1 MPIATTISQTSDN
14 RLVLTHYAP
23 GEECR
28 AHRHAGTQ
36 TSLVLAGSY
45 HEESKSGSLI
55 VEGKSL
61 SWKPADF
68 EHQNRFGDTGALILS
83 INGLAG
89 AANVPDY
96 RVSACDSDAGGLN
109 LLVRAASGQHLPGRA
124 PSERSDPGVPNAS
137 GSSRMQTAR
146 DHLLAE
152 PNIAIA
158 AVARTMG
165 MHPIHFARL
174 FRKAFGR
181 PPAKARRDHRA
192 AQAIHRIVRTTA
204 SLADIAAAE
213 GFADQAHMTR
223 IISGA
228 SGWTPGALRRL
239 FC

>member
-1 MPIATTISQTSDN
+1 
-14 RLVLTHYAP
+14 
-23 GEECR
+23 
-28 AHRHAGTQ
+28 
-36 TSLVLAGSY
+36 
-45 HEESKSGSLI
+45 
-55 VEGKSL
+55 
-61 SWKPADF
+61 
-68 EHQNRFGDTGALILS
+68 
-83 INGLAG
+83 
-89 AANVPDY
+89 
-96 RVSACDSDAGGLN
+96 
-109 LLVRAASGQHLPGRA
+109 
-124 PSERSDPGVPNAS
+124 
-137 GSSRMQTAR
+137 MQTAR